1 MRFKI
6 PAKQPSSFKASALY
20 LAGRTKGQSPDRVDW
35 MEVRNLE
42 TRDPIAAATI
52 MEATAAQNLR
62 CKKPTYHFVLSFDP
76 KDARSG
82 KVPSEV
88 MREVAGEAIERMGL
102 NEHQM
107 MIYAHKDTKHP
118 HMHFLINRVHPQ
130 TGKAF
135 DRHNDGRKLTEL
147 CRDIARERGLNIP
160 LEKERIRDKERV
172 DDFDLVEALKQEQ
185 PGQVPEGEYWQAKRE
200 ERAPQIAMD
209 KAQVKALREKVQ
221 GHFYNAKDWDDLT
234 ARLGAQGVFLE
245 RKGQGLVLTN
255 GERFAKLSQ
264 MGKGVRLNELEDRF
278 GQRFDTYMAARMKEL
293 ARGEAPEA
301 NIPGYDAMTPAER
314 KRAERVY
321 EAQKAVD
328 QKRGD
333 PVRELEAAD
342 WDYRYWSGVE
352 AVYRAG
358 ERRISRLEWEKER
371 LQKGLPFMEAREEK
385 GRQVLMESLKVVFR
399 DPEAAEEKWRTLETT
414 YGIEEAQRL
423 ISENPQILG
432 RMNGWERIAYD
443 SDKRVK
449 AKQAFRSLDIWHE
462 RREKNV
468 LESLRPIFRN
478 PSAAL
483 KKWRKL
489 EQVHGVKIADRLVKE
504 NPNLIGRM
512 HGRGE
517 IGKDSAKRQKAKRAF
532 RYLDQKR
539 QRWRE
544 QQLKLGHH
552 RDRIEANRRALNIAL
567 NDFEM
572 MKLRTDV
579 PFELKAII
587 RDKVIRRQKAL
598 SRVTEKA
605 ILESNLAED
614 RKNDLLRARNLYMRR
629 KRERDRSL
637 EHNRAQGLDYLD
649 G

>member
-35 MEVRNLE
+35 MDVRNLE
-42 TRDPIAAATI
+42 TRDPVAAATI

-172 DDFDLVEALKQEQ
+172 DDFDLVEALKQE
-185 PGQVPEGEYWQAKRE
+185 PLGHVPEGEYWQAKRDD
-200 ERAPQIAMD
+200 RAPQIAMD

-245 RKGQGLVLTN
+245 RKGQGLVLTTSD
-255 GERFAKLSQ
+255 RYTKLSQ

-278 GQRFDTYMAARMKEL
+278 GQRFDAYMAARMKEL

-301 NIPGYDAMTPAER
+301 NIPGYEAMTPAER

-333 PVRELEAAD
+333 PVRELEAAY

-358 ERRISRLEWEKER
+358 ERRLTRLEREKAW
-371 LQKGLPFMEAREEK
+371 LQKVEPDYESRANKAQQGFTESLVAIFREPEKARERWQK
-385 GRQVLMESLKVVFR
+385 L
-399 DPEAAEEKWRTLETT
+399 EAS
-414 YGIEEAQRL
+414 YGIKDAERM
-423 ISENPQILG
+423 IKENPALLG
-432 RMNGWERIAYD
+432 RMKG
-443 SDKRVK
+443 
-449 AKQAFRSLDIWHE
+449 RSLLGKENHE
-462 RREKNV
+462 RK
-468 LESLRPIFRN
+468 
-478 PSAAL
+478 
-483 KKWRKL
+483 
-489 EQVHGVKIADRLVKE
+489 
-504 NPNLIGRM
+504 
-512 HGRGE
+512 
-517 IGKDSAKRQKAKRAF
+517 KAKRAF

-572 MKLRTDV
+572 MKLTTDV

-605 ILESNLAED
+605 ILESRLAED
-614 RKNDLLRARNLYMRR
+614 RKLDLLRARDRYMKRR
-629 KRERDRSL
+629 CELERSRDRGF
-637 EHNRAQGLDYLD
+637 HDR
-649 G
+649 

>member
-35 MEVRNLE
+35 FEVRNLE
-42 TRDPIAAATI
+42 TIDPIAAATI

-76 KDARSG
+76 KDARRG
-82 KVPSEV
+82 KVPPEV
-88 MREVAGEAIERMGL
+88 MREIAGEAIERMGL
-102 NEHQM
+102 TEHQM

-147 CRDIARERGLNIP
+147 CRDIARVRGLNIP
-160 LEKERIRDKERV
+160 MEKERIRDKERV
-172 DDFDLVEALKQEQ
+172 DDFDLVEALKQE
-185 PGQVPEGEYWQAKRE
+185 PLGHVPEGEYWQAKSEDRT
-200 ERAPQIAMD
+200 PQIAMD

-278 GQRFDTYMAARMKEL
+278 GQRFDAYMATRMKEL

-321 EAQKAVD
+321 EAQKAVN

-352 AVYRAG
+352 AVYRAN
-358 ERRISRLEWEKER
+358 ERRLTRLEREKAWLKKVEPDYER
-371 LQKGLPFMEAREEK
+371 RAQKAQQGFTESIVAIFREPEKAIERWQKLEA
-385 GRQVLMESLKVVFR
+385 S
-399 DPEAAEEKWRTLETT
+399 
-414 YGIEEAQRL
+414 YGIKDAK
-423 ISENPQILG
+423 
-432 RMNGWERIAYD
+432 RMI
-443 SDKRVK
+443 
-449 AKQAFRSLDIWHE
+449 
-462 RREKNV
+462 
-468 LESLRPIFRN
+468 
-478 PSAAL
+478 
-483 KKWRKL
+483 
-489 EQVHGVKIADRLVKE
+489 KE
-504 NPNLIGRM
+504 NPALLGHMRGRSLL
-512 HGRGE
+512 
-517 IGKDSAKRQKAKRAF
+517 GKENQERKKAKRAF
-532 RYLDQKR
+532 HYLDQKR
-539 QRWRE
+539 HRWRE

-552 RDRIEANRRALNIAL
+552 RDKIEANRRALKIAL

-605 ILESNLAED
+605 ILESSLAED
-614 RKNDLLRARNLYMRR
+614 RKLDLLRARDRYMKRR
-629 KRERDRSL
+629 RELERSRDRGF
-637 EHNRAQGLDYLD
+637 HDR
-649 G
+649 